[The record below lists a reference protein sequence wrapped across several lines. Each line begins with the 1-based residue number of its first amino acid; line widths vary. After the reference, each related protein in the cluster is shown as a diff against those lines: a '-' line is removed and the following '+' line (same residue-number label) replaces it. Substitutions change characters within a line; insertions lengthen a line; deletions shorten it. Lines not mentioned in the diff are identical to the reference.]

1 MSSTQ
6 SKISG
11 IWKDKAIVKTNMI
24 YKYPQGIEE
33 KGNYTGFE
41 AILFNMLKELKYV
54 IKNFVKGTESYK
66 PIKRNQA

>member
-1 MSSTQ
+1 
-6 SKISG
+6 
-11 IWKDKAIVKTNMI
+11 MI

-41 AILFNMLKELKYV
+41 AILFNMFKELKYV

-66 PIKRNQA
+66 PIKRNQV